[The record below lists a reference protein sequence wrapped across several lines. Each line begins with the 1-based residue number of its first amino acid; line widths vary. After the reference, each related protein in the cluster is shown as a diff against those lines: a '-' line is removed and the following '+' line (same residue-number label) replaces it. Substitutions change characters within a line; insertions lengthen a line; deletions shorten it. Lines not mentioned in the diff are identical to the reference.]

1 MLLFCIPSIL
11 FEILKY
17 NIYLIDF
24 KNFIMNCCKHI
35 AKVNIF
41 YIKIFQWFTYDIN
54 KDPNINK
61 ELFVFFSQY
70 TNSVPYKET
79 DIDYI
84 SLNKL
89 KQEITTNGDEF
100 YINTIPIN
108 MGTIA
113 IVFQGKINNNNV
125 VIKLLRNNIHHQ
137 LNIFYKEMEY
147 IGIFL
152 KNIQKIYKWIQYYLI
167 FLPKY
172 NNHNSNN
179 IMNIIYDCKDEF
191 SLQLDLLNEAN
202 NIEIFQNDYKNCKYI
217 IIPHVYTQYTKNNP
231 NVLVMEYITGHNIN
245 DNTIEE
251 NTIYLDI
258 IHKLIFSSYFIK
270 EKFHA
275 DLHLGNIFFIK
286 ENDEN
291 NKIQYK
297 LGLID
302 FGLVGNINSIL
313 EQNFI
318 YELFI
323 GYTEHDHLK
332 LIDNILEYL
341 QIVNSITFDEQFKNK
356 IYEETKEINIF
367 QTSSTITHY
376 DIYTFIKLLQS
387 YNVKVTPRLSFLLL
401 AVVSQ
406 SASVNKLK
414 DLCGSID
421 LSILIK
427 NIMDNLLK

>member
-24 KNFIMNCCKHI
+24 KNFIMNCCKHVS
-35 AKVNIF
+35 KVNIF

-54 KDPNINK
+54 KDQNINK

-70 TNSVPYKET
+70 TNSVPYKEE

-89 KQEITTNGDEF
+89 KQEITSNGDEF
-100 YINTIPIN
+100 YINIIPIN

-113 IVFQGKINNNNV
+113 IVFEGTINNNKV
-125 VIKLLRNNIHHQ
+125 VIKLLRNNIHNQ

-147 IGIFL
+147 IGFCFI
-152 KNIQKIYKWIQYYLI
+152 NIKKIYKWIQYFLI

-172 NNHNSNN
+172 DNHNNNN
-179 IMNIIYDCKDEF
+179 IMNLIYDCKDEF

-202 NIEIFQNDYKNCKYI
+202 NLEIFQNDYQNCKYI
-217 IIPHVYTQYTKNNP
+217 KIPKVYTEYTTKNP
-231 NVLVMEYITGHNIN
+231 NVLVMEYITGHKITE
-245 DNTIEE
+245 NTIEE

-286 ENDEN
+286 ENNEN
-291 NKIQYK
+291 NEIQYK

-318 YELFI
+318 YDLFI
-323 GYTEHDHLK
+323 GYTEHDPMK
-332 LIDNILEYL
+332 LINSILEYL
-341 QIVNSITFDEQFKNK
+341 QIMNSIIFDDEFKTQ
-356 IYEETKEINIF
+356 IYEETKELKIL
-367 QTSSTITHY
+367 QPESTITHY
-376 DIYTFIKLLQS
+376 DIYTFIKLLQN
-387 YNVKVTPRLSFLLL
+387 YHMKVSPRLSFLLL